1 MTTTARSLCSQRRPS
16 ASPAAR
22 FAASPVYRGSL
33 QSDPRPQCQTRGK
46 KTRTV
51 VRFED
56 LPQGIVLPAAP
67 IGANERG
74 TSASNVSN
82 SNAGEDSQSSETPSS
97 GPDTGGPAYP
107 TVILQARRNMHK
119 FANCVLLTRVGGFY
133 ELYFEHAQE
142 YGPLLNIK
150 VASKKTN
157 AGPVPMAGFP
167 FFQLD
172 RFLKVLVH
180 DLNRY
185 VAIAEEFPNSAADKV
200 KSGGLMHDRRVARIV
215 TPGTLI
221 DENFMD
227 PYTNNYVMAIHV
239 DAVDS
244 VSASISADAGA
255 GAPVNVRTGT
265 SVRPYDGDATLS
277 APSAAQS
284 PLSLLSQG
292 TLTAAPLASASPSL
306 SSVALGLA
314 WLDLSTGHFYTQP
327 TNLAALSSAL
337 SRVAPR
343 EIVLD
348 ERLQLLRRHGHSD
361 SDSGSGSPV
370 HPLFSIIDEDRT
382 QQQQQLITY
391 ASAPP
396 IAAEEAGS
404 EASHDRS
411 ALLSEWKPVLE
422 SEISAQTAKDLTG
435 DEISAG
441 SLLLHY
447 VKDRLQGLSMKLQ
460 PPVRYEG
467 MQVMTIDKNSMRSL
481 EIKQTVRDGFFRGS
495 LLHAIRRTVTKSG
508 ARLLNEWLSAPSTSL
523 DVIVAR
529 QTLVSR
535 FVQDEDLRDGITQL
549 LRRSHDSHRLVQKF
563 ALGRGD
569 PDDLL
574 DLAKTITATD
584 DIVGLLRH
592 AQRIHKDAVDEETEE
607 SLEAIAG
614 RIQLERPLAIARRI
628 RDSVDEEGLIHQH
641 EMDENEADAMMS
653 LAEEV
658 VQAEGSLQEDGSVL
672 RRKGKDAKAAAAA
685 AAASEAALSGTKA
698 TATTRRNKNASIRDY
713 YGEDNEAWVMKP
725 SASKSL
731 KMLHAQL
738 ADLTRD
744 RETLTDELRTRLEA
758 PSLVLKWTPGLG
770 HICHVRG
777 RDAKRGRPKK
787 EEDGP
792 TTISSSRTTRSL
804 HVPEWTSLGQKL
816 DQVRFHIRAEEQRVF
831 HDLRAAVVRSLV
843 PLRRNAAVLD
853 ELDIATSFARLAL
866 EQNLCRPCLHRGTST
881 AIVGGR
887 HATVEG
893 GLTEQGRT
901 FTRNDLML
909 GDGAEGGA
917 SRIWLIT
924 GPNMAGKSTFLRQ
937 NALITILAQIGCY
950 VPADYADLGLVDAL
964 FSRVGS
970 ADNLFRDQSTFM
982 VEMLE
987 TAHILRQATPRSF
1000 VIMDEI
1006 GRGTTPED
1014 GTAVAYAALHHLVHV
1029 NKCRGLFAT
1038 HFHGL
1043 ADLAAADGIAATAAD
1058 ANADANADTAMPC
1071 SFPVELYCTDVEE
1084 DGAGGFVYVHRLRK
1098 GINRQSHAL
1107 KVARLAGLPDQ
1118 AIQIAQRV
1126 LAKSGVPAQGS

>member
-1 MTTTARSLCSQRRPS
+1 
-16 ASPAAR
+16 
-22 FAASPVYRGSL
+22 
-33 QSDPRPQCQTRGK
+33 
-46 KTRTV
+46 
-51 VRFED
+51 
-56 LPQGIVLPAAP
+56 
-67 IGANERG
+67 
-74 TSASNVSN
+74 
-82 SNAGEDSQSSETPSS
+82 
-97 GPDTGGPAYP
+97 
-107 TVILQARRNMHK
+107 
-119 FANCVLLTRVGGFY
+119 
-133 ELYFEHAQE
+133 
-142 YGPLLNIK
+142 
-150 VASKKTN
+150 
-157 AGPVPMAGFP
+157 
-167 FFQLD
+167 
-172 RFLKVLVH
+172 
-180 DLNRY
+180 
-185 VAIAEEFPNSAADKV
+185 
-200 KSGGLMHDRRVARIV
+200 MHDRRVARIV

-239 DAVDS
+239 DA
-244 VSASISADAGA
+244 SASGSADDSAGT
-255 GAPVNVRTGT
+255 PT
-265 SVRPYDGDATLS
+265 SGPYDGDATLS
-277 APSAAQS
+277 APSAGQS
-284 PLSLLSQG
+284 PPLPSPLLAPA
-292 TLTAAPLASASPSL
+292 TLTSAPLASASPSL

-327 TNLAALSSAL
+327 TNLAALSAAL

-343 EIVLD
+343 EVVLD
-348 ERLQLLRRHGHSD
+348 ERLQLLQQHV
-361 SDSGSGSPV
+361 DSGHTA
-370 HPLFSIIDEDRT
+370 HPLFSILDEDRT

-391 ASAPP
+391 ASAPQGQ
-396 IAAEEAGS
+396 AADPGL
-404 EASHDRS
+404 DRN
-411 ALLSEWKPVLE
+411 ALLADWEPVLE
-422 SEISAQTAKDLTG
+422 SDIPAQTVKDLTN
-435 DEISAG
+435 DEIAAG

-481 EIKQTVRDGFFRGS
+481 EIKQTVRDGAFRGS

-529 QTLVSR
+529 QNLVSR

-574 DLAKTITATD
+574 DLAKTIAATE
-584 DIVGLLRH
+584 DIVGLLKH
-592 AQRIHKDAVDEETEE
+592 AQPIHEDTPEEEKEKDT
-607 SLEAIAG
+607 SLESIAG
-614 RIQLERPLAIARRI
+614 RIQLEKPLAIAKKI

-641 EMDENEADAMMS
+641 EMEENEADAMMS
-653 LAEEV
+653 LAEKV
-658 VQAEGSLQEDGSVL
+658 VQEQGSLEEDGSVL

-685 AAASEAALSGTKA
+685 AATALANGTKTTTAA
-698 TATTRRNKNASIRDY
+698 TAKRKRDASLRDY

-725 SASKSL
+725 SANKSL
-731 KMLHAQL
+731 KLLHAQL
-738 ADLTRD
+738 ADFTRD
-744 RETLTDELRTRLEA
+744 REALTEELRVRLGA
-758 PSLVLKWTPGLG
+758 PSLTLKWTPGLG

-777 RDAKRGRPKK
+777 RDAKRGRSKK
-787 EEDGP
+787 EEGSEAETSGDGDGALPAP

-816 DQVRFHIRAEEQRVF
+816 DQVRFQIRTEEQRVF
-831 HDLRAAVVRSLV
+831 RNLRATVVKSLV

-866 EQNLCRPCLHRGTST
+866 EQNLCRPRLHRGTST
-881 AIVGGR
+881 SIVGGR

-909 GDGAEGGA
+909 GDNNKNDGA
-917 SRIWLIT
+917 RIWLIT

-937 NALITILAQIGCY
+937 NALITILAQVGCY
-950 VPADYADLGLVDAL
+950 IPADYADLGIVDAL

-1043 ADLAAADGIAATAAD
+1043 ADLAAEDGIAAAD
-1058 ANADANADTAMPC
+1058 GVDSSSTN

-1098 GINRQSHAL
+1098 GINRHSHAL
-1107 KVARLAGLPDQ
+1107 KVARLAGLPEQ

-1126 LAKSGVPAQGS
+1126 LAKSGVHAEGKEGV